1 MKTSKEDRLINIVDI
16 LIENVLDIT
25 RIVEKQQDKIEEL
38 EKKIDKLPDFAEW
51 YIKNS
56 GGGYQE

>member
-1 MKTSKEDRLINIVDI
+1 MKITREDRLNIIDI

-56 GGGYQE
+56 SGGYQE

>member
-1 MKTSKEDRLINIVDI
+1 MKTSKEDRLINIVDT

-25 RIVEKQQDKIEEL
+25 RIVKIQQNKIEEL
-38 EKKIDKLPDFAEW
+38 ENKIDKLPDFAEW

>member
-1 MKTSKEDRLINIVDI
+1 MKITREDRLINIIDI

>member
-1 MKTSKEDRLINIVDI
+1 MKTSKEDRLINIVDM
-16 LIENVLDIT
+16 LIDQMLYCTN
-25 RIVEKQQDKIEEL
+25 IVEKQQREIEEL